1 MKRATILALALL
13 SAPAFAQDEE
23 AATNSNVAYQEVTNI
38 DFEALSV
45 EGQLIGPDGEVVF
58 ERKRAKNFNF
68 IQLRTD
74 FNSEMTHS
82 VTEVR

>member
-58 ERKRAKNFNF
+58 EPKRAKSFNF